1 MADNHFPLRDRSQER
16 WPRRDSGAEIQYVL
30 RAEEQI
36 LHSISAGIP
45 LTDILNKICDS
56 LNSEMGNMISLVSLP
71 NDDDTG
77 VTTIVKSAQIF
88 GLYKFC
94 SAAVVGRNREA
105 LGSIE
110 MYSCIPRRPF
120 LNEIRLIE
128 RATCLAAI
136 AIKHHSEEGNH
147 SESTSTTLK
156 REVLT

>member
-36 LHSISAGIP
+36 LHSISARIP

-71 NDDDTG
+71 NDDDTC
-77 VTTIVKSAQIF
+77 VANIVKSAGIF

-94 SAAVVGRNREA
+94 SAAVVGGNREA

-110 MYSCIPRRPF
+110 MYTCIPRRPF

-128 RATCLAAI
+128 RAACLAAV
-136 AIKHHSEEGNH
+136 AIKCHNEADDEANCADSCEL
-147 SESTSTTLK
+147 S
-156 REVLT
+156 

>member
-1 MADNHFPLRDRSQER
+1 MADNHFPGRDRSRER
-16 WPRRDSGAEIQYVL
+16 WPRRDPGAEIQYVL

-36 LHSISAGIP
+36 LHSISARLP
-45 LTDILNKICDS
+45 LTAILNKICNS

-71 NDDDTG
+71 NDDDTC
-77 VTTIVKSAQIF
+77 VANIVKSAAIF

-110 MYSCIPRRPF
+110 MYCCIPRRPF

-128 RATCLAAI
+128 RATCLAAV
-136 AIKHHSEEGNH
+136 AIRRHNEAEDQGNRAV
-147 SESTSTTLK
+147 SCELS
-156 REVLT
+156 